1 MRSVPLADIV
11 TYCDTRLRPEAFTDY
26 DGAVNGLQFENRGR
40 VTRMAAAV
48 DGSLTVIRKAV
59 ATGADLLLVHHG
71 MFWGRSTPWT
81 GRRAELIRELVAA
94 DLAVYSQHLP
104 LDGHAELGNAAQLA
118 RALGFRRL
126 RPFFAGRGGEGE
138 WIGVQTVLPRPLTRA
153 ALAERLGSVL
163 GKPPTVLP
171 GGSDRCQR
179 IGICTGGAGSELA
192 QARREGVD
200 TFITGE
206 GPHWSFAL
214 AEDLGIN
221 AFFGGHYA
229 TETFGVKALASEL
242 SRKFRVPWEFVDH
255 PSGL

>member
-1 MRSVPLADIV
+1 MRSAALSDIV
-11 TYCDTRLRPEAFTDY
+11 RHCEVRLNPEAFTDY

-40 VTRMAAAV
+40 VTRIAAAV
-48 DGSLTVIRKAV
+48 DGSLTVIRRAI
-59 ATGADLLLVHHG
+59 AADADLLLVHHG
-71 MFWGRSTPWT
+71 MFWGRTVPWI
-81 GRRAELIRELVAA
+81 GRRAELIRELVEN

-104 LDGHAELGNAAQLA
+104 LDGHPELGNAAQLA

-126 RPFFAGRGGEGE
+126 RPFFAGRGGA
-138 WIGVQTVLPRPLTRA
+138 WIGVQTTLSRPLDRA
-153 ALAERLGSVL
+153 VLSERLARVL
-163 GKPPTVLP
+163 GSPPVGLP
-171 GGSDRCQR
+171 GGPEGCRR

-206 GPHWSFAL
+206 GPHWTHAL

-221 AFFGGHYA
+221 AFYGGHYA
-229 TETFGVKALASEL
+229 TETFGVQALASEL
-242 SRKFRVPWEFVDH
+242 SRKFGIPWSFVDH